1 MPAGPSGPPSIRYQ
15 ISYDRNYQS
24 LRVTV
29 AQCRDLKKQDVGLGK
44 IDPYVKV
51 YLMPGNYQVEKTK
64 TQKKNFNPTFNET
77 FTYQLPVVD
86 VPSKTVV
93 LQVVDWD
100 MMSKDDAVGEVQVP
114 LWDIDLYSQTDQWK
128 ELHAPTGTAGQV
140 SDQITAWEL
149 ASTEFIF
156 TAKTQPSTLAPGQ

>member
-1 MPAGPSGPPSIRYQ
+1 M
-15 ISYDRNYQS
+15 
-24 LRVTV
+24 
-29 AQCRDLKKQDVGLGK
+29 GK
-44 IDPYVKV
+44 VDPYVKV
-51 YLMPGNYQVEKTK
+51 YLMPGNFKVEKTK
-64 TQKKNFNPTFNET
+64 TQKKNFNPAFNET
-77 FTYQLPVVD
+77 FTYSLPVVD

-140 SDQITAWEL
+140 SDEITAWEL
-149 ASTEFIF
+149 A
-156 TAKTQPSTLAPGQ
+156 